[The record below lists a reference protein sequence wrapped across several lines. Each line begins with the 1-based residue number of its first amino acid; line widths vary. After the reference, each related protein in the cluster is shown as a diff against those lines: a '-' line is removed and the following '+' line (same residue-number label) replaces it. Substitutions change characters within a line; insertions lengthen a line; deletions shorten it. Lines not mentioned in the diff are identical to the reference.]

1 MIPAAFPPSWPALAL
16 FALVPALVVLPVSA
30 AVAQDD
36 ADSPLQFTQDK
47 SNPRAGVIISVAN
60 PGEQSVLLDSLFI
73 ENCHNIRLSVCGRH
87 HISLLLGAGAGPVMI
102 FHVVPQVPG
111 DDYRFRLGHAWSI
124 ETVTVD
130 TAPVYI
136 APRAATPLRLRT
148 ISPLAS
154 LRLSPSLGIVEDSM
168 RSVGRGVWIRD
179 LQVGNG
185 ELVDSGAVVAVHYVG
200 MLADG
205 RTFSA
210 TDRKPFSF
218 TLGANAVIAGWEDGV
233 LGMRV
238 GGRRQLVIPPHLGY
252 GAEGDGAIPPDAVL
266 VFDVTVVEARPR

>member
-1 MIPAAFPPSWPALAL
+1 MSRPVLAL
-16 FALVPALVVLPVSA
+16 FALVPAIVVLTASA
-30 AVAQDD
+30 VVAQDA
-36 ADSPLQFTQDK
+36 ADSPLRFTQDT
-47 SNPRAGVIISVAN
+47 SNARAGVIVSVAN
-60 PGEQSVLLDSLFI
+60 PGDQAVLLDSLFI
-73 ENCHNIRLSVCGRH
+73 ENCQNIRLGVCGRH
-87 HISLLLGAGAGPVMI
+87 HLGLLLHAGTGPVRI

-111 DDYRFRLGHAWSI
+111 DDYRFRLGHTWSI

-130 TAPVYI
+130 TTPVYI
-136 APRAATPLRLRT
+136 PPQVAAPLRLRT

-154 LRLSPSLGIVEDSM
+154 LRLDSSLGIVEDSM
-168 RSVGRGVWIRD
+168 HSVGRGVWIRD
-179 LQVGNG
+179 FQEGNG
-185 ELVDSGAVVAVHYVG
+185 EVIDSGTTVEVHYVG

-266 VFDVTVVEARPR
+266 VFDVTVVGARKR